1 MADRRVVVKD
11 VRYLLAHVPGMV
23 RHGSKPARELP
34 KDASLAARLQ
44 GHLRRYED
52 ATAYPPHQVF
62 LGAHAPRDLWQLP
75 RPWWQAPAPADSAP
89 YLSCTSQGSV
99 RGPFGELLA
108 EAPFYGFLKIVDAS
122 NLVALAEEFVPEVR
136 TALRR
141 HPLVTS
147 DDLERLG
154 AGQPRAR
161 IEAQCAPGGA
171 GGVGRGALPLVLGD
185 GRMVGCVRHDHDE
198 DASLAADVLLENL
211 ACKATAVLALRAL
224 LREGPVA
231 AEGVGYLLG
240 CGEEAVGDRYQRGGG
255 NLAKAVGEMAGC
267 VRATGADVKAFCC
280 GPVHAIVLA
289 SGLVA
294 SGLFRDVV
302 VVGGGSLAKLGMKVL
317 GHLDHDV
324 PVLED
329 VLAGVAILV
338 GADDGHSP
346 VLRLDSIGRH
356 PVGAGAAQ
364 QAIFQE
370 LVAAPLARLGWRFD
384 DVDTYA
390 TELQD
395 PEITEPAGSGDV
407 PLLNYR
413 LIAALAI
420 LKGELRR
427 EEMPDFVAAHGLP
440 GFSPTQGHIASAVPF
455 LGHALV
461 GLKEGTMQRA
471 MFLAK
476 GSLFLGRMTQMADG
490 LSFILE
496 RNPSHRPS

>member
-1 MADRRVVVKD
+1 V
-11 VRYLLAHVPGMV
+11 
-23 RHGSKPARELP
+23 
-34 KDASLAARLQ
+34 
-44 GHLRRYED
+44 
-52 ATAYPPHQVF
+52 
-62 LGAHAPRDLWQLP
+62 
-75 RPWWQAPAPADSAP
+75 
-89 YLSCTSQGSV
+89 
-99 RGPFGELLA
+99 
-108 EAPFYGFLKIVDAS
+108 PFYGFLRIVDVLH
-122 NLVALAEEFVPEVR
+122 LVSLAAEFVEETR

-141 HPLVTS
+141 HPLVTP

-154 AGQPRAR
+154 TGQPLAR
-161 IEAQCAPGGA
+161 IETQCAGGRSGSA
-171 GGVGRGALPLVLGD
+171 ALPLVLGD
-185 GRMVGCVRHDHDE
+185 GRLVGCVRGDHDE
-198 DASLAADVLLENL
+198 DASLAAHVLLENL

-224 LREGPVA
+224 LCEGPVA
-231 AEGVGYLLG
+231 ATGVPYLLG

-267 VRATGADVKAFCC
+267 VQATGADVKAFCC

-289 SGLVA
+289 AGLVA
-294 SGLFRDVV
+294 GGLFQDVV
-302 VVGGGSLAKLGMKVL
+302 VVGGGSLAKLGMKFL
-317 GHLDHDV
+317 GHLAGDL

-346 VLRLDSIGRH
+346 ILRLDSIGRH

-390 TELQD
+390 TELHD

-413 LIAALAI
+413 LIAALAS
-420 LKGELRR
+420 LRGELRR
-427 EEMPDFVAAHGLP
+427 EALPDFVAAHGLP

-455 LGHALV
+455 LGHALT
-461 GLKEGTMQRA
+461 GLTQGTMQRA

-490 LSFILE
+490 LSFIVE
-496 RNPSHRPS
+496 RNPGQRPA